1 MPQSDRTMDMT
12 QGPLLKKILLFSLP
26 LMVTNLL
33 QMLFNAADV
42 IVVGQFAGFT
52 SLAAVGSTGPIIY
65 LCTNLLI
72 GFSVGVNVL
81 VANYVGAGNKE
92 RNIFLTLHTAVTV
105 GLLGGII
112 LGAVG
117 FLAVP
122 LILTAMSTPS
132 DVYGKTL
139 LYLRIYF
146 LGTPFVLLY
155 NYGTAVLRAIGD
167 TKRPMIFLLIS
178 GITNL
183 VLNLFTVISLGW
195 DVAGVGTAT
204 VVSQALSAVLVLAC
218 LSREKG
224 PWQYRWR
231 CLLLDRKTLWDLA
244 RIGIP
249 AGLQSC
255 MFSISNV
262 VIQGAVNSYGSVV
275 MAANS
280 AGNNIGN
287 FLYIAMN
294 SFHQA
299 ALTFISQNRGAQK
312 WDRIKKVAVT
322 CLVCVGILGTVAAVV
337 INMFAGNLI
346 SIFNGDSRVVE
357 AGVQQ
362 IHWNIT
368 LYAVFG
374 LADVLVGC
382 IRGFGITLAPMI
394 INLLGTCAFRV
405 LWILWIQVPS
415 VPVTYVYAS
424 YPMSWTVILVILAG
438 YWKYLYGH
446 FAKRHGL

>member
-1 MPQSDRTMDMT
+1 MPQPDRAMDMT
-12 QGPLLKKILLFSLP
+12 QGPLLKKILVFSLP

-92 RNIFLTLHTAVTV
+92 QNIFLTLHTAVTL
-105 GLLGGII
+105 GLFGGIL

-117 FLAVP
+117 FMAAP
-122 LILTAMSTPS
+122 LILTAMATPP

-146 LGTPFVLLY
+146 LGTPFVMLY

-167 TKRPMIFLLIS
+167 TKRPMLFLIIS

-204 VVSQALSAVLVLAC
+204 VVSQALSAVLVLGC
-218 LSREKG
+218 LSRERG
-224 PWQYRWR
+224 PWQYHWR
-231 CLLLDRKTLWDLA
+231 CLIIDRRTLWDLA

-249 AGLQSC
+249 AGLQAC

-322 CLVCVGILGTVAAVV
+322 CLVCVFILGTVAAVL
-337 INMFAGNLI
+337 INIFAAPLI
-346 SIFNGDSRVVE
+346 HIFNTDPRVVE

-362 IHWNIT
+362 LHWNIT

-382 IRGFGITLAPMI
+382 IRGFGITLAPML

-424 YPMSWTVILVILAG
+424 YPMSWTVILVILAA

>member
-1 MPQSDRTMDMT
+1 MPQKTHTMDMT

-42 IVVGQFAGFT
+42 IVVGRFAGFT
-52 SLAAVGSTGPIIY
+52 SLAAVGSTGSIIY

-81 VANYVGAGNKE
+81 VAKYAGAGHEE
-92 RNIFLTLHTAVTV
+92 RNIFLTLHTAVTL
-105 GLLGGII
+105 GLVGGIC

-117 FLAVP
+117 FLAAP
-122 LILTAMSTPS
+122 LILQAMSTPP

-146 LGTPFVLLY
+146 LGTPFVMLY

-167 TKRPMIFLLIS
+167 TRRPMIFLLVS
-178 GITNL
+178 GLTNL
-183 VLNLFTVISLGW
+183 ILNLFTVISLGW

-204 VVSQALSAVLVLAC
+204 VVSQALSAVLVLGC
-218 LSREKG
+218 LSREEG
-224 PWQYRWR
+224 PWQYHWK
-231 CLLLDRKTLWDLA
+231 LLLIDRRTLWDLA
-244 RIGIP
+244 RIGLP
-249 AGLQSC
+249 AGFQAC

-299 ALTFISQNRGAQK
+299 ALTFISQNLGAQK
-312 WDRIKKVAVT
+312 WERIKKVAVR
-322 CLVCVGILGTVAAVV
+322 CLLLTGTLGIIAASFV
-337 INMFAGNLI
+337 NLFAAPLI
-346 SIFNGDSRVVE
+346 RIFNTDPRVVE

-362 IHWNIT
+362 LHWTIT
-368 LYAVFG
+368 MYAVFG

-382 IRGFGITLAPMI
+382 IRGFGITVPPML

-405 LWILWIQVPS
+405 LWITWLHVPS

-424 YPMSWTVILVILAG
+424 YPMSWTVILVLLAA

-446 FAKRHGL
+446 FARRKGL

>member
-1 MPQSDRTMDMT
+1 MPQKNQTIDMT

-42 IVVGQFAGFT
+42 VVVGQFAGFT
-52 SLAAVGSTGPIIY
+52 SLAAVGSTGPIIF

-72 GFSVGVNVL
+72 GFSVAVNVL
-81 VANYVGAGNKE
+81 VANYVGAGNRE
-92 RNIFLTLHTAVTV
+92 RDIFLTLHTAVTL
-105 GLLGGII
+105 GLFGGIL

-117 FLAVP
+117 FLVVP
-122 LILTAMSTPS
+122 LILRAMSTPA

-146 LGTPFVLLY
+146 LGTPFVMMY

-167 TKRPMIFLLIS
+167 TRRPMIFLLIS
-178 GITNL
+178 GLTNL
-183 VLNLFTVISLGW
+183 GLNLFTVISLGW

-204 VVSQALSAVLVLAC
+204 VVSQALSAVLVLGC

-224 PWQYRWR
+224 PWLYHWR
-231 CLLLDRKTLWDLA
+231 CLLIDRKTFWNMA

-249 AGLQSC
+249 AGLQAC
-255 MFSISNV
+255 MFSISNI

-275 MAANS
+275 MAAKS
-280 AGNNIGN
+280 GGKNIGN

-299 ALTFISQNRGAQK
+299 ALTFISQNLGAQK
-312 WDRIKKVAVT
+312 WERIKKVAVR
-322 CLVCVGILGTVAAVV
+322 CLALTGLLGVTAAVIV
-337 INMFAGNLI
+337 NIFAAPLI
-346 SIFNGDSRVVE
+346 RIFNTDFRVVE

-362 IHWNIT
+362 LHWTIT

-405 LWILWIQVPS
+405 LWILWIRVPS

-424 YPMSWTVILVILAG
+424 YPMSWTVILVILTT
-438 YWKYLYGH
+438 YWKFLYGH
-446 FAKRHGL
+446 FARRKGL

>member
-1 MPQSDRTMDMT
+1 MPQPARTMDMT
-12 QGPLLKKILLFSLP
+12 QGPLLKKILVFSLP

-92 RNIFLTLHTAVTV
+92 QNIFLTLHTAVTL
-105 GLLGGII
+105 GLFGGIL

-117 FLAVP
+117 FMAAP
-122 LILTAMSTPS
+122 LILTAMATPP

-146 LGTPFVLLY
+146 LGTPFVMLY

-167 TKRPMIFLLIS
+167 TKRPMLFLIIS

-204 VVSQALSAVLVLAC
+204 VVSQALSAVLVLGC
-218 LSREKG
+218 LSRERG
-224 PWQYRWR
+224 PWQYHWR
-231 CLLLDRKTLWDLA
+231 CLIIDRRTLWDLA

-249 AGLQSC
+249 AGLQAC

-299 ALTFISQNRGAQK
+299 ALTFISQNLGAQK
-312 WDRIKKVAVT
+312 WNRIRKVAVT
-322 CLVCVGILGTVAAVV
+322 CLVCVFILGTVAAVL
-337 INMFAGNLI
+337 INIFAAPLI
-346 SIFNGDSRVVE
+346 SIFNTDPRVVE

-362 IHWNIT
+362 LHWNIT

-382 IRGFGITLAPMI
+382 IRGFGITLAPML

-424 YPMSWTVILVILAG
+424 YPMSWTVILVILAA